1 MTSLSEYRK
10 KQRVLKKVLRAC
22 QHLLVGSEQAR
33 GARRYLNSRLAQ
45 HDQLMWE
52 FGYFPTDDRISE
64 LTNLVGKKDLESLN
78 LYYPKFLAGGIAP
91 HGHFA
96 DHNLIM
102 PFRDVHGD
110 IVAFLG
116 RCLLT
121 EEARQENLLHK
132 YKYSTGCHKDLYIY
146 GLDKAKDA
154 IIEQDFVIGVEG
166 QFDCIS
172 LHANGIKNAVAFG
185 WANMSKYQMFQLHRY
200 TNNIVLMF
208 DNDEAGQKAKKRVKE
223 RYKDIANV
231 KVISPPKEFKDIDE
245 FFRGSKDTKYVKYV
259 IDTIKSFGERNE

>member
-1 MTSLSEYRK
+1 MNSLSEHKK
-10 KQRVLKKVLRAC
+10 KQRILKRVLQAC

-33 GARRYLNSRLAQ
+33 GARRYLNSRLEQ
-45 HDQLMWE
+45 KDQLIWE
-52 FGYFPTDDRISE
+52 FGFFPTDDRISE
-64 LTNLVGKKDLESLN
+64 LTELVGRKDLESLN

-91 HGHFA
+91 HGHFS

-116 RCLLT
+116 RCLLS
-121 EEARQENLLHK
+121 EEKRQENLLHK

-154 IIEQDFVIGVEG
+154 IISKNFVIGVEG

-172 LHANGIKNAVAFG
+172 LHARGIQNAVAFG
-185 WANMSKYQMFQLHRY
+185 WANMSRYQMFQLHRY

-223 RYKDIANV
+223 RYKDMASI
-231 KVISPPKEFKDIDE
+231 KVISPPKEFKDIEE
-245 FFRGSKDTKYVKYV
+245 FFRSSKDTEYIQYV
-259 IDTIKSFGERNE
+259 IDTIKSFGE